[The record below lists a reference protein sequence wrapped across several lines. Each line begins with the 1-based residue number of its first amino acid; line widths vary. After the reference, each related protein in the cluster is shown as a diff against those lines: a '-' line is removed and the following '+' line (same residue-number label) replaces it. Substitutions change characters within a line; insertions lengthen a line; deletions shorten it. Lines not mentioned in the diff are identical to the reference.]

1 MEAAGFR
8 RDEMPPLDE
17 IPRFDKSL
25 VRADEAAHPPFGTH
39 RVVGLE
45 QARRVGSSTGTT
57 GTPTIIFYGE
67 RDFEVSGEV
76 NVRNMWRHG
85 VRAGDRFTH
94 SWPQGIYPT
103 NVTASRSYL
112 TVGALEIAV
121 GPPFTTDI
129 AAEHLR
135 LWQLLRPTAFML
147 TSGQLLTYEDAAAAA
162 GIDLAELT
170 DGAILVLL
178 EASCQFEGPRRRVE
192 QAYGVQLRN
201 TGGASEVPGLATT
214 DCTFHTGLHVAGDH
228 FVVQACDPVTG
239 REVADG
245 ERGTSS
251 CRRSASTPTSCATT
265 CRTSSRSSRGRCECG
280 ETGPRYTL
288 LGRGADAVHVAG
300 RTLLPLDVQL
310 VLEEVGS
317 PEFQLVADPDGRTL
331 RMRVEC
337 DGDRRADHGGRRRGP
352 RRRGRRR
359 GHPGGQPAPVEL
371 QAPPHRRI
379 ARRDGA
385 TGGMLDRMELGI
397 HFADYTL
404 PGEPATI
411 ARHPRCGGE
420 GGRGHGLRAV
430 HGDGPLVPDGAASA
444 PPRIRCSRATRRSAS
459 SPAQT
464 RAHRARSARHRR
476 DVPTSRPAGQ
486 DRHHPRRA
494 VGWAGRAR
502 HRGGVVRAR
511 APRSRRAVPAGGGA
525 LRAPRGDAAD
535 LPADVERRRRTVR
548 RDATTSWPRRCAGRS
563 RSAGPTR
570 RSSSAGVAS
579 ARRCDSSPS
588 TATRATCSR
597 AASTRSH
604 TSSTCSPGIA
614 TTSGATAP
622 RSRSRSSPRSAPS
635 ATSTPSWPTWR
646 ATPVSA

>member
-1 MEAAGFR
+1 MVGEAAGNDGRGPLWDPDRQGRDPAEVAEAAAAALRDEWDRLWDLPVAFHRQRMEAAGLR

-17 IPRFDKSL
+17 IPRFDKSI

-39 RVVGLE
+39 RVVDLE

-147 TSGQLLTYEDAAAAA
+147 TSGQLLTYEDAATAA

-170 DGAILVLL
+170 DGAIMVLL
-178 EASCQFEGPRRRVE
+178 EASCQFEGPRSRVE
-192 QAYGVQLRN
+192 RAYGVQLRN

-245 ERGTSS
+245 ERGHFVV
-251 CRRSASTPTSCATT
+251 SAFGVDAHFLRYDLQDIVTV
-265 CRTSSRSSRGRCECG
+265 SRGRCECG

-288 LGRGADAVHVAG
+288 LGRGADAVRVAG

-337 DGDRRADHGGRRRGP
+337 DGDVAPIAAAVAAGLAVEVDAEATPVGSLP
-352 RRRGRRR
+352 RSSFK
-359 GHPGGQPAPVEL
+359 P
-371 QAPPHRRI
+371 RRI
-379 ARRDGA
+379 AG
-385 TGGMLDRMELGI
+385 
-397 HFADYTL
+397 
-404 PGEPATI
+404 
-411 ARHPRCGGE
+411 
-420 GGRGHGLRAV
+420 
-430 HGDGPLVPDGAASA
+430 
-444 PPRIRCSRATRRSAS
+444 
-459 SPAQT
+459 
-464 RAHRARSARHRR
+464 
-476 DVPTSRPAGQ
+476 
-486 DRHHPRRA
+486 
-494 VGWAGRAR
+494 
-502 HRGGVVRAR
+502 
-511 APRSRRAVPAGGGA
+511 
-525 LRAPRGDAAD
+525 
-535 LPADVERRRRTVR
+535 
-548 RDATTSWPRRCAGRS
+548 
-563 RSAGPTR
+563 
-570 RSSSAGVAS
+570 
-579 ARRCDSSPS
+579 
-588 TATRATCSR
+588 
-597 AASTRSH
+597 
-604 TSSTCSPGIA
+604 
-614 TTSGATAP
+614 
-622 RSRSRSSPRSAPS
+622 
-635 ATSTPSWPTWR
+635 
-646 ATPVSA
+646 